1 MGLNFHEI
9 AILAIFDF
17 CSAPGAFRRFG
28 SACRLGLLAL
38 SGLQACLSF
47 ILTLIS
53 PRGVKLGKI
62 PIFVILTHEAHFPPS
77 VSLSL
82 LLSLLLLCPCSL
94 SACCGLPLP
103 FCAEFGKFGSNGLG
117 GGAPKT
123 TFFRYA
129 HYKCPHLPCPSHP
142 ASLSFPLQV
151 TPSGISRNSMNSIIK
166 IVLPSLPLLASLR
179 VRGFPPPVPRE
190 M

>member
-1 MGLNFHEI
+1 MKLPFWPFSTFVVQPEPSGGL
-9 AILAIFDF
+9 AV
-17 CSAPGAFRRFG
+17 PV
-28 SACRLGLLAL
+28 GL
-38 SGLQACLSF
+38 ACLPSQAFTLACPSF
-47 ILTLIS
+47 SLS
-53 PRGVKLGKI
+53 FHPGGSNWGKI
-62 PIFVILTHEAHFPPS
+62 PIFVILTHEAYFPPF

-103 FCAEFGKFGSNGLG
+103 FCAESGKFGSNGLG
-117 GGAPKT
+117 GGAPKNI
-123 TFFRYA
+123 FFRYA

-151 TPSGISRNSMNSIIK
+151 TPSGISRNSMNSLIK
-166 IVLPSLPLLASLR
+166 KVLPSLPLLASLC